1 MGKSVDE
8 VIREFGPALARVAAS
23 YERDRAQRE
32 ELLQEIFMAIMTSLP
47 RLQDPAKLRPFVF
60 RIAHN
65 RSVRHIQHR
74 VREPKSAGEMAEVA
88 EVAEEAPSHEQALI
102 ESERSGKLLEA
113 IRDLTLPQRQVMT
126 LLLEDLTYPEIAD
139 ALGISVENVGIRI
152 NRAKQQLKEALRHD
166 R

>member
-8 VIREFGPALARVAAS
+8 VIREYGPALARVSAS
-23 YERDRAQRE
+23 YERDRALRE
-32 ELLQEIFMAIMTSLP
+32 ELLQEIFIAIVSALP
-47 RLQDPAKLRPFVF
+47 RLQDPAKLKPFVF

-65 RSVRHIQHR
+65 RAVRHIQNR
-74 VREPKSAGEMAEVA
+74 VREPKSATEADELA
-88 EVAEEAPSHEQALI
+88 AEEPSQEQAMI
-102 ESERSGKLLEA
+102 ARERSEKLLEA
-113 IRDLTLPQRQVMT
+113 ILDLTLPHRQVMT

-139 ALGISVENVGIRI
+139 ALGISEANVGIRI